1 MHVFMVFNFS
11 CLEFYRTFVC
21 VPDLKLVAPL
31 LSSCALL
38 QFNYLL
44 CVPDVKLQQ
53 TIWIHFRHS
62 SRAKA
67 FSLRDTWKPCL
78 VNLIFW
84 RADSAYQIIQVDK
97 SPVAI
102 GGIRSFWKITSTFD
116 WLREGSRNKDAWS
129 VRSAG

>member
-21 VPDLKLVAPL
+21 VPDLNVHVFMV
-31 LSSCALL
+31 
-38 QFNYLL
+38 FNFSVLEFYQ
-44 CVPDVKLQQ
+44 VRFNQMLQQ